1 MSPVNA
7 EVLINK
13 EVQELKVDVLVPPT
27 LSRSNN
33 DKNYYNNHFKTKL
46 LEDLQIFPFK
56 VRNMW
61 ELEFANFGQK

>member
-13 EVQELKVDVLVPPT
+13 EVQELKLDDVLVPPT

-33 DKNYYNNHFKTKL
+33 YKNYNNNHFKTK
-46 LEDLQIFPFK
+46 IFGRSADIPI
-56 VRNMW
+56 
-61 ELEFANFGQK
+61 

>member
-33 DKNYYNNHFKTKL
+33 YKNYNYNHFKTKL
-46 LEDLQIFPFK
+46 LEHLQIFPFK
-56 VRNMW
+56 Y
-61 ELEFANFGQK
+61 EICGDLS